1 MEPFAVASELEDYL
15 AWKSD
20 KSDFDLIDYLMCVG
34 TPDALVAMIEL
45 MRPELIQVDGD
56 YFIKHNISEENLRS
70 WMDQLKD
77 VREVQRVINHFHV
90 SSFMQGRPVADEV
103 AVYVAQGIASVW
115 SRQFESIGLV
125 AQSFGDDLETAQ
137 VALFRK

>member
-1 MEPFAVASELEDYL
+1 MKADAITSDLEDYR
-15 AWKSD
+15 AWKSE

-34 TPDALVAMIEL
+34 TSDALVAMLEL
-45 MRPELIQVDGD
+45 MRPELVEVNGD
-56 YFIKHNISEENLRS
+56 YFIKHNFSEENLKS

-77 VREVQRVINHFHV
+77 VREAQRVINHFHV
-90 SSFMQGRPVADEV
+90 SSFMQGRPVTDEV

-115 SRQFESIGLV
+115 TRQFESLGLI

-137 VALFRK
+137 VSLFRK